1 MTYPCRETFPVP
13 MSHPPKLLLALPFL
27 LFAAACD
34 QIAMLDG
41 SKARDAD
48 AVAVGSACRHSGR
61 ALEDCYAMY
70 PDSPKAQVFAGWKEM
85 NDYMT
90 SNKIEVVE
98 PTLVKA
104 EIKADFR
111 DKEKGAKHTQVPEA
125 RKNGEVKIDARSAG
139 LPSTSAAA
147 ADPLAGLPK
156 LPASAGDRAAADKGT
171 SKGAA
176 ASDPKH

>member
-1 MTYPCRETFPVP
+1 MR
-13 MSHPPKLLLALPFL
+13 HPPTLLLALPFL

-34 QIAMLDG
+34 QIAVLDG

-48 AVAVGSACRHSGR
+48 AIAVGSACRHSGR

-104 EIKADFR
+104 EIKADAK
-111 DKEKGAKHTQVPEA
+111 DNEKGAKQPQAPEA

-156 LPASAGDRAAADKGT
+156 LPAGSGGKAAGDTGA
-171 SKGAA
+171 SKGSAA
-176 ASDPKH
+176 PGPK